1 MVRDKDSH
9 NCIFTAV
16 AEGGVAELKQFFQFT
31 GLHDGIVGDFPNPP
45 HGLHVPTL
53 PGKWIIDW
61 RRYHK
66 VLLTNPAG
74 VPLNPSRKI
83 DPFVLPAAS
92 VDRRGSLPFRNLK
105 RGARLG
111 LRSGQDVARAM
122 KIQDALTLQEITKGA
137 DGAAANKHHRHTNT
151 PLSYYILKE
160 AEQRGNGGKLGPVG
174 GTLLAEVFLGLVHG
188 EHRSCLW
195 QRARTGSRSC
205 LRRRRTVSPWPTC
218 CALWGTSV
226 RSTEYRFSSRATPA
240 EVRGNARSQSAL
252 RDFGS
257 GVHRQDPQNTVP
269 DGQMAA
275 RQTASVPASE
285 YRGCLRRSNGPA
297 ARNSIERSTGPHSKK
312 IKIINRR
319 MRR

>member
-1 MVRDKDSH
+1 MPAEFSGAIYRLGHGMVRDKDSH
-9 NCIFTAV
+9 NRISTAG
-16 AEGGVAELKQFFQFT
+16 AEGGVAELKQFFQLT
-31 GLHDGIVGDFPNPP
+31 GLHDGIVDDFPNPP

-61 RRYHK
+61 RRYYK

-92 VDRRGSLPFRNLK
+92 VARRVSLPFRNLK
-105 RGARLG
+105 RGARFG
-111 LRSGQDVARAM
+111 LRSGQDVTREM

-151 PLSYYILKE
+151 PLSDYLLKE

-195 QRARTGSRSC
+195 QRGKNWKPILPSKAPDSFTMADL
-205 LRRRRTVSPWPTC
+205 LRPVGDISPIDGVS
-218 CALWGTSV
+218 LV
-226 RSTEYRFSSRATPA
+226 
-240 EVRGNARSQSAL
+240 
-252 RDFGS
+252 
-257 GVHRQDPQNTVP
+257 
-269 DGQMAA
+269 
-275 RQTASVPASE
+275 
-285 YRGCLRRSNGPA
+285 
-297 ARNSIERSTGPHSKK
+297 
-312 IKIINRR
+312 
-319 MRR
+319 